1 MATQEMATHSGIL
14 DWKIPRTVGE
24 ATQLSNACAPGLLGI
39 FCVYRWTRGVP
50 QCESLP
56 PPVVSGQLG
65 PLHPGPSASSP
76 TQEAQSSLASLG
88 CPALLSYNKQ

>member
-1 MATQEMATHSGIL
+1 MATQDSCLENSTDSG
-14 DWKIPRTVGE
+14 GG
-24 ATQLSNACAPGLLGI
+24 TQQSNACTPGLLGI
-39 FCVYRWTRGVP
+39 FCVSRWTRGVP

-56 PPVVSGQLG
+56 PPVMISGQLG

-88 CPALLSYNKQ
+88 CPALFSYNKQ